1 MTVVVI
7 NAKKT
12 EIENGELSYE
22 QLITSLGYDPKR
34 VVTVTWVDGDRSGCL
49 TFGQSLKVTSTL
61 KINAAITGN
70 A

>member
-12 EIENGELSYE
+12 EIESEFLTYE
-22 QLITSLGYDPKR
+22 QLLTSLGYDPKR

-49 TFGQSLKVTSTL
+49 TFGQSLKLTSTL